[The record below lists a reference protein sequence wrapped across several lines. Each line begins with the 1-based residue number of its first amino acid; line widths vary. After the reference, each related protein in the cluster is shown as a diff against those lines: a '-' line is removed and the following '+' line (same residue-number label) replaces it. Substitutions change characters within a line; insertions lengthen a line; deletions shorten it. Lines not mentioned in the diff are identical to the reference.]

1 MDTNLLPHALIVM
14 SAALVLA
21 GMTQAVH
28 ASLRRKRQSAP
39 ALAGR
44 VARAATQQQTSSP
57 AGQISQLQDK
67 PTHPQQQWRV
77 VRLAEPQRLVIGV
90 IAPDYVICGI
100 PPRPGRCSGPP
111 ARNKLKSRAG
121 NVWGDT

>member
-1 MDTNLLPHALIVM
+1 MVVYLRFGGQAMDTNLLPHALIVM

-57 AGQISQLQDK
+57 AGQISQLQEK
-67 PTHPQQQWRV
+67 PAHPQQQWRV
-77 VRLAEPQRLVIGV
+77 VRLAEPQGLVLR
-90 IAPDYVICGI
+90 AIC
-100 PPRPGRCSGPP
+100 PPVLTSP
-111 ARNKLKSRAG
+111 
-121 NVWGDT
+121 